1 MRPLVRNDLE
11 FEVMGLHLT
20 VRRIVG
26 IAVLACLLVL
36 AGLMVSELFAD
47 DTGPPPVNNTT
58 GRYEEDKTI
67 SFPTTKKRNR
77 ALPRRRRSLPFL
89 TIYYTEV
96 FKMA

>member
-58 GRYEEDKTI
+58 GRYEEDKTNGGLCTVFI
-67 SFPTTKKRNR
+67 FLGLVILYMVSVEI
-77 ALPRRRRSLPFL
+77 RS
-89 TIYYTEV
+89 
-96 FKMA
+96 

>member
-36 AGLMVSELFAD
+36 AGLMVSELFSD
-47 DTGPPPVNNTT
+47 DSGPPPVNNTT
-58 GRYEEDKTI
+58 GRYEEEKT
-67 SFPTTKKRNR
+67 NG
-77 ALPRRRRSLPFL
+77 ALCTVFIFLGLVIIYLVSVEIRS
-89 TIYYTEV
+89 
-96 FKMA
+96 